1 MNDIDQSKINE
12 QVEQLF
18 WKIINKFEKYFVF
31 FLFLKN
37 CERQNQTCESRNQEL
52 QMDIKYQTFRNGSI
66 EKNNDAN
73 LRVNKVVQKNFMYGK
88 KSKFNSF
95 GYGSLLP

>member
-1 MNDIDQSKINE
+1 
-12 QVEQLF
+12 
-18 WKIINKFEKYFVF
+18 
-31 FLFLKN
+31 
-37 CERQNQTCESRNQEL
+37 
-52 QMDIKYQTFRNGSI
+52 MDIKYQTFRNGSI